1 MIAECAYLLFSC
13 HLQAFVTELAT
24 ITNVTVLRKV
34 KCRQL
39 IVYIFPIYGLLNR
52 ENHCP
57 FIIIALIALAGIQ
70 VQGDVT
76 KLCYE
81 KALKDGS
88 VNVYR
93 GRVLLVGQDRAG
105 KTSLKKSLLGLP
117 FNPKEQ
123 STEGIEVDPSV
134 YEIEVDQVK
143 NWNSTSENKPS
154 LAEYS
159 EDISRILAVKQYHWI
174 VNEEKEESGM
184 ESDLELS
191 GEEST
196 LEVGEISSSMNQVCT
211 LKSSIN
217 FFLQRNV
224 ESIFSLILG

>member
-1 MIAECAYLLFSC
+1 MITECAYLLFSC

-34 KCRQL
+34 KYRQL

-57 FIIIALIALAGIQ
+57 FIMIALIALAG
-70 VQGDVT
+70 DVT
-76 KLCYE
+76 KLFYE

-134 YEIEVDQVK
+134 CEIEVDQVK

-159 EDISRILAVKQYHWI
+159 EDISRILAEKQYHWI

-191 GEEST
+191 AEEST
-196 LEVGEISSSMNQVCT
+196 LEVGEISSSMNQFCT

-217 FFLQRNV
+217 FFLQRNA

>member
-1 MIAECAYLLFSC
+1 MLICYF

-39 IVYIFPIYGLLNR
+39 IVYISPIYSLLNR
-52 ENHCP
+52 KNHCP
-57 FIIIALIALAGIQ
+57 FILIALIVLAVVQ
-70 VQGDVT
+70 AQGDV
-76 KLCYE
+76 KPFYE

-123 STEGIEVDPSV
+123 STEGIKVDPSAC
-134 YEIEVDQVK
+134 EIEVDQVK

-154 LAEYS
+154 LAEFS
-159 EDISRILAVKQYHWI
+159 EDISRMLAEKLYRWI
-174 VNEEKEESGM
+174 VNEEKKDSGM
-184 ESDLELS
+184 KSDLELT

-196 LEVGEISSSMNQVCT
+196 MEVGKNSSGKNQPVCT
-211 LKSSIN
+211 FKSSIN
-217 FFLQRNV
+217 CFAKKSGINILAHPG
-224 ESIFSLILG
+224 LI